1 MQVLPRLFK
10 LSPWVELDPFYA
22 KVKFDH
28 VGFYMGKIENYLF
41 FIFFFGNYCSL
52 WSQVACSIQLN
63 EFMKLGECQ
72 RSRPFFA
79 FGQRS
84 LRFQS

>member
-41 FIFFFGNYCSL
+41 YIFFRNYCSL
-52 WSQVACSIQLN
+52 RSQVA
-63 EFMKLGECQ
+63 
-72 RSRPFFA
+72 
-79 FGQRS
+79 
-84 LRFQS
+84 